1 MARQWRI
8 QYPGALYHVLSRG
21 NDHQDI
27 FLSEKDKQL
36 FLEIIGELTERFSVE
51 AYAFV
56 LMNNHYHLLLK
67 TVRPNL
73 SKAMQWLGTAY
84 TRRFNLQN
92 NKSGHLFQGRFKSI
106 LIENDAYLL
115 RLSCYIHRNPL
126 RAGMIKRLA
135 DYPWSS
141 YRYYAY
147 KKKPPAWLATGLIL
161 SQLHAAD
168 KRRAYRMK
176 VQQYSNEKNSIWE
189 DIKHGLIYGSQD
201 FVDQIR
207 SRYLSDSQQAELPQH
222 NRMLGDIQP
231 EVIVQRSSVI
241 LNCDL
246 ETMKQSRRVSETD
259 KNNRDM
265 MIYHLWENGGITNEQ
280 IGQLFGLTYS
290 SISRRVRDF
299 SERCKK
305 DKGLKKNYGWLK
317 SQIKV

>member
-27 FLSEKDKQL
+27 FLSEKDKQS
-36 FLEIIGELTERFSVE
+36 FLESIADLTERFAVE

-56 LMNNHYHLLLK
+56 LMDNHYHLLLK

-84 TRRFNLQN
+84 TRRFNLRN
-92 NKSGHLFQGRFKSI
+92 NKSGHLFQGRYKSI

-126 RAGMIKRLA
+126 IAGMVQRLG

-147 KKKPPAWLATGLIL
+147 KKKPPSWLTTDPIL
-161 SQLHAAD
+161 AQLHAAD
-168 KRRAYRMK
+168 KHSAYRRK
-176 VQQYSNEKNSIWE
+176 VQDYSNEKNSPWE
-189 DIKHGLIYGSQD
+189 DVKHGLIYGSQN

-207 SRYLSDSQQAELPQH
+207 SRYLCDSHQAELPQH
-222 NRMLGDIQP
+222 NRMLGDIHP
-231 EVIVQRSSVI
+231 ETLLRSICLI

-246 ETMKQSRRVSETD
+246 ETIKQSRRVLEREKD
-259 KNNRDM
+259 NRDM
-265 MIYHLWENGGITNEQ
+265 MIYYLWERGGITNEQ
-280 IGQLFGLTYS
+280 IGELFGLTYS
-290 SISRRVRDF
+290 SISRRVFKF

-305 DKGLKKNYGWLK
+305 DRGLKRNYDRLK

>member
-27 FLSEKDKQL
+27 FLSEKDKQS
-36 FLEIIGELTERFSVE
+36 FLEIIGDFTERFSVE

-56 LMNNHYHLLLK
+56 LMDNHYHLLLK
-67 TVRPNL
+67 TVYPNL
-73 SKAMQWLGTAY
+73 SKAMQWLGTTY
-84 TRRFNLQN
+84 TRRFNLRN
-92 NKSGHLFQGRFKSI
+92 NRSGHLFQGRFKSI

-126 RAGMIKRLA
+126 RAGMVQRLA

-147 KKKPPAWLATGLIL
+147 KRKPPAWLATEPIL
-161 SQLHAAD
+161 AQLHAAD
-168 KRRAYRMK
+168 KYRAYGMK

-189 DIKHGLIYGSQD
+189 DIKHGLIYGSQN

-222 NRMLGDIQP
+222 NRMLGDIRP
-231 EVIVQRSSVI
+231 EAILQQSSLI

-246 ETMKQSRRVSETD
+246 ETIKQSRRVLETEKD
-259 KNNRDM
+259 NRDM
-265 MIYHLWENGGITNEQ
+265 MIYYLWENGGITNEQ
-280 IGQLFGLTYS
+280 IGDLFGLTYS
-290 SISRRVRDF
+290 SISRRVREF

-305 DKGLKKNYGWLK
+305 DKSLKRNYDWLK